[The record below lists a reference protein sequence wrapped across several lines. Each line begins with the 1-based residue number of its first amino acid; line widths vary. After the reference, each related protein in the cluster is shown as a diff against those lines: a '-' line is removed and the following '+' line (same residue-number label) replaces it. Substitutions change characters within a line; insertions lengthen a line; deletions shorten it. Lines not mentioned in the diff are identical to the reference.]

1 MAQNSVQRTAKSR
14 RSSFMK
20 ELRTNKA
27 MLVMLAPAVI
37 WFLIFS
43 YIPMSGIILA
53 FKQFNYRL
61 GIFGSPWNGFTN
73 FRFFFIGGAAWRIT
87 RNTILYNLAFIVYGN
102 IMQLLV
108 AISLS
113 EMSRMFYKKLTQ
125 SIIFLPY
132 FISWVL
138 VGGFVFA
145 IFNRDYGMYSN
156 FVASLGFQRPDIYG
170 SPNIWPLLIVMIQ
183 CWKSVGYGSVI
194 YLAAITSIDPSLNE
208 AALIDGAN
216 IFQVVRHITLPCLAP
231 TIITLVLL
239 RIGSIFRGDFQ
250 MFYQL
255 TGNNG
260 LLYSTTDVIDTYV
273 MRSMLT
279 NSDYGMAAAAGTYQ
293 SVFGFITVM
302 IFNGITKKVER
313 DYALF

>member
-1 MAQNSVQRTAKSR
+1 MTSNVPARTGKPR
-14 RSSFMK
+14 RSSFFK
-20 ELRTNKA
+20 NLRQYA
-27 MLVMLAPAVI
+27 PFLVMLAPAVI
-37 WFLIFS
+37 WFLVFS
-43 YIPMSGIILA
+43 YIPMGGIILA

-61 GIFGSPWNGFTN
+61 GIFGSPWNGLTN
-73 FRFFFIGGAAWRIT
+73 YRFFFIGGAAWRIT
-87 RNTILYNLAFIVYGN
+87 RNTLLYNLAFIIFGN
-102 IMQLLV
+102 IMQLMV

-113 EMSRMFYKKLTQ
+113 EMSHMVYKKVTQ

-145 IFNRDYGMYSN
+145 LFNKDSGMYSN
-156 FVASLGFQRPDIYG
+156 FVASMGFARPDIYG
-170 SPNIWPLLIVMIQ
+170 SPNKWPALIVLIQ
-183 CWKSVGYGSVI
+183 CWKGLGYGSVI
-194 YLAAITSIDPSLNE
+194 YLAAITAIDPSLNE

-216 IFQVVRHITLPCLAP
+216 IFQVIRHVTLPCLRG
-231 TIITLVLL
+231 TVVTLVLL
-239 RIGSIFRGDFQ
+239 RIGGIFRGDFQ

-260 LLYSTTDVIDTYV
+260 LLYKTTDVIDTYV
-273 MRSMLT
+273 MRSLLT

-293 SVFGFITVM
+293 SIFGFITVL